1 MLVREAGP
9 EDLVW
14 IHDLLDER
22 WGGQEQV
29 VDGESYRPAEL
40 AGFIAMIDDQRV
52 GYAALRVVGDVAE
65 IGVIDTIR
73 PREGVGTALVD
84 ALEEAAR
91 SRGLARCR
99 AVTTNENRVAQAF
112 YESLG
117 FGLVG
122 VRGDAVTRS
131 RRIKPAIPLE
141 GDDGTPITDEL
152 VYERSLRRSPRG

>member
-1 MLVREAGP
+1 M
-9 EDLVW
+9 
-14 IHDLLDER
+14 
-22 WGGQEQV
+22 
-29 VDGESYRPAEL
+29 
-40 AGFIAMIDDQRV
+40 
-52 GYAALRVVGDVAE
+52 VGDVAE

-73 PREGVGTALVD
+73 PREGVGTALVE